1 MATVASKA
9 LVPNAMGAFPVTIL
23 TTGEN
28 AQGLPGGSS
37 ATVEIGVG
45 SATDVVVVPLS
56 AVTRTDTEG
65 TVRLLRGDEVV
76 EVPARFGSVGDTHV
90 EVLEGVAVGDLLVV
104 ADAARPLPGLDF
116 GGPG

>member
-1 MATVASKA
+1 M
-9 LVPNAMGAFPVTIL
+9 
-23 TTGEN
+23 
-28 AQGLPGGSS
+28 
-37 ATVEIGVG
+37 
-45 SATDVVVVPLS
+45 VVVPLS